1 MARPRT
7 TRPPRQTGAVDPPP
21 VGPDPIEP
29 PIEPPDLP
37 DITFAF
43 AFEILDDELP
53 LALFPVRL
61 EARFLPDNNPTE
73 IVVRVF
79 PDEIVADSHVAGF
92 TATELELA
100 RRYWDWIWRAAG
112 DPAAVAQARE
122 WLAGELGPYRAIYVA
137 YASRPTGNPP
147 KTPTPP
153 GKDLVPPLVLRS
165 VPMAGTPTPGRARL
179 LPLRWAAFVEVESE
193 VAGPFWSAEQPDPDL
208 PVSPA
213 LVDLPPARTRRAS
226 WTRRTSGGRTTS
238 RSPSR
243 RGWSSGSRS
252 RLCRTGRPRD
262 ITVCSSSASRR
273 AAITARR

>member
-7 TRPPRQTGAVDPPP
+7 TRRLRQTGAVDPPP

-29 PIEPPDLP
+29 PVEPARPP
-37 DITFAF
+37 DIT
-43 AFEILDDELP
+43 
-53 LALFPVRL
+53 R
-61 EARFLPDNNPTE
+61 
-73 IVVRVF
+73 VRVRRRWTTSF
-79 PDEIVADSHVAGF
+79 RSRSSRCGWRRGSSRTTTRPRSSSASSRTRSSPTRTSPASRRPSSSWQGGTGTGSGGPPATRPPSH
-92 TATELELA
+92 E
-100 RRYWDWIWRAAG
+100 
-112 DPAAVAQARE
+112 ARE

-165 VPMAGTPTPGRARL
+165 VPMAGTPTPGQARL

-193 VAGPFWSAEQPDPDL
+193 VAGPFWSAQQPDPDL

-213 LVDLPPARTRRAS
+213 LVDLPPAPTRRAS

-252 RLCRTGRPRD
+252 RRCRTGRPRD